1 MATSSDRSARSNGGT
16 FADPAIA
23 PRYGHLDLGASLSG
37 EAQTR
42 CPAAACASEEQPFL
56 SPVSIWEA
64 RHLVRRKRLRIKTG
78 FSDWLEIV
86 FARVPLTEAPFNFA
100 MAVEASS
107 IELPESD
114 PGDVFLAATASV
126 FRLTLVTADSQ
137 FAGRSWLKTLAND

>member
-1 MATSSDRSARSNGGT
+1 MQLL
-16 FADPAIA
+16 
-23 PRYGHLDLGASLSG
+23 LDTHIWIWALHSPEKLSHAVRRQL
-37 EAQTR
+37 EN
-42 CPAAACASEEQPFL
+42 PKNELFL

-100 MAVEASS
+100 VAAEAAG

-114 PGDVFLAATASV
+114 PGDVFLAATASA

-137 FAGRSWLKTLAND
+137 FEGCSWLKTMAND

>member
-1 MATSSDRSARSNGGT
+1 MQLL
-16 FADPAIA
+16 
-23 PRYGHLDLGASLSG
+23 LDTHIWIWALYSPEKLSG
-37 EAQTR
+37 AVRRQLENPR
-42 CPAAACASEEQPFL
+42 NELFL

-100 MAVEASS
+100 VAVEASG

-126 FRLTLVTADSQ
+126 FRLTLVTADAQ
-137 FAGRSWLKTLAND
+137 FAGHSWLKTMFND

>member
-1 MATSSDRSARSNGGT
+1 VDRSLT
-16 FADPAIA
+16 MQLL
-23 PRYGHLDLGASLSG
+23 LDTHIWIWALHSPEKLSHAVRRQL
-37 EAQTR
+37 EN
-42 CPAAACASEEQPFL
+42 PKNELFL

-78 FSDWLEIV
+78 FSDWLDMV
-86 FARVPLTEAPFNFA
+86 FARAPLKEAPFNFA
-100 MAVEASS
+100 VAAEASG

-137 FAGRSWLKTLAND
+137 FAGRSWLKTMDND